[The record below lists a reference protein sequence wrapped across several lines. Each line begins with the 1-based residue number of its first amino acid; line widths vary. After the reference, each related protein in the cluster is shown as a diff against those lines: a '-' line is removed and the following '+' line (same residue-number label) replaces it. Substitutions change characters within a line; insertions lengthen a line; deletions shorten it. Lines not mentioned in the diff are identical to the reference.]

1 MKNYRKIK
9 YAALSGCLVLGATLT
24 SCTDWLTLYPMNKI
38 VEENFWEDKRDLE
51 AVRNAAYVNM
61 TSGVCMERYM
71 VWGELRSGNFKKNTS
86 LDANLQDVLEHT
98 MRPTNNYA
106 DWSSFY
112 KTINY
117 CNKVLEHGPE
127 ILEKDLSF
135 SEGEWIQMRA
145 EMIALRALNYFYLLR
160 TFDEVPMVFKAIN
173 DDNEVKALAATP
185 QVVLLD
191 SLINQMET
199 VIRNDD
205 AILPVN
211 YGNASDNKG
220 LITRQAFHTILADLY
235 LWRGS
240 YYEGVNEQDKANLS
254 YRACSDLCQGV
265 IIMADALYQ
274 KENQKGSSSNSIK
287 FESEGVPVHLCLN
300 EGTDGVGLNENAN
313 AYNTIFGEKKNSQ
326 ESIFELQFDGV
337 SNSNNLISNFYRN
350 ESNRGI
356 FLPPEIITTKSSTA
370 DDITNRTSFSKTDL
384 RRWSTIQPFNK
395 NDYAIVKYAANSIS
409 QKALKDN
416 EDIGNNRAPSYSL
429 RSTSNANWIFYRMSD
444 VLLMKAEAM
453 CRMEPADL
461 SGAFKLVKIV
471 NDRSNPY
478 ANPDETKEEVLI
490 ESKYKDSR
498 LDTYKENV
506 EKLILRERN
515 REFYGEGKRWF
526 DLLRYALRR
535 AEKTTEVIN
544 SEGNKEKIQLDF
556 GPEKACEIF
565 SLGYD
570 AAYANS
576 IKNKYKKNMK
586 VMYFPYAESEVKA
599 NPLLIQNPVW
609 NDQNTIQKN

>member
-9 YAALSGCLVLGATLT
+9 YMALSGCLVLGATLT

-51 AVRNAAYVNM
+51 SVRNAAYVNM
-61 TSGVCMERYM
+61 ISGACMERYM

-86 LDANLQDVLEHT
+86 LEANIQDVWEHS
-98 MRPTNNYA
+98 MKPSNSYA

-135 SEGEWIQMRA
+135 SEAEWIQMRA

-199 VIRNDD
+199 VISNDD
-205 AILPVN
+205 AILTKD

-240 YYEGVNEQDKANLS
+240 YYEGIGESAKATSS
-254 YRACSDLCQGV
+254 YQACDERCFSVLKMFDDL
-265 IIMADALYQ
+265 Y
-274 KENQKGSSSNSIK
+274 ENKNQEGSSSSFTTIEVNDTTLT
-287 FESEGVPVHLCLN
+287 VPFCQN
-300 EGTDGVGLNENAN
+300 EGSDGVGLDNDAN
-313 AYNTIFGEKKNSQ
+313 AYNAIFGEKNSL
-326 ESIFELQFDGV
+326 ESIFELQFDGTV
-337 SNSNNLISNFYRN
+337 NSNSLIPNFYRN
-350 ESNRGI
+350 QNDRGS
-356 FLPPEIITTKSSTA
+356 FLPSAIITNLSSSA
-370 DDITNRTSFSKTDL
+370 DDNTNNALFSKTDL
-384 RRWSTIQPFNK
+384 RRWTTIQLFNRTE
-395 NDYAIVKYAANSIS
+395 YAIVKYAASSIT
-409 QKALKDN
+409 QKALKNND
-416 EDIGNNRAPSYSL
+416 ETGNNREPGYSL
-429 RSTSNANWIFYRMSD
+429 RSTNNANWIFYRMSD

-453 CRMEPADL
+453 CRLGTDL

-471 NDRSNPY
+471 NDRSNSFADP
-478 ANPDETKEEVLI
+478 NETLVETNYNDKEKL
-490 ESKYKDSR
+490 
-498 LDTYKENV
+498 

-526 DLLRYALRR
+526 DLLRFALRR
-535 AEKTTEVIN
+535 AGKVDGSQSQDEEQTV
-544 SEGNKEKIQLDF
+544 F
-556 GPEKACEIF
+556 GPEEACKIF
-565 SLGYD
+565 ALGYD
-570 AAYANS
+570 GTYANA

-586 VMYFPYAESEVKA
+586 VMYFPYAESEIKA
-599 NPLLIQNPVW
+599 NSLLVQNPVW